1 VTVEYITEAPGNPF
15 PLGRSIVNHDPRNR
29 GFAALQQ
36 PGLTA
41 QAKPGSVWFTRDVYD
56 QIGSSCTA
64 NAAVGV
70 LRTGP
75 FRNLPGVKAAWPQYD
90 SEQER
95 FDLYRVAQRNDPWEG
110 EEPDY
115 EGTST
120 DAPFRVLRDR
130 GVIPGWRWLFGEAEL
145 EEWVTLYGPAAIGVN
160 FYSEMFF
167 PDAQGIMNI
176 GGYLAGGHA
185 MRVVQFHRRL
195 KRYRIVQTYGLPWGN
210 RGRAWITQ
218 EGMRRLLAEQGE
230 ACTIQV

>member
-130 GVIPGWRWLFGEAEL
+130 GVIPGWRWLLGDP
-145 EEWVTLYGPAAIGVN
+145 VRP
-160 FYSEMFF
+160 
-167 PDAQGIMNI
+167 
-176 GGYLAGGHA
+176 GGDRGQLLLGDVLPGRAGDHE
-185 MRVVQFHRRL
+185 HRR
-195 KRYRIVQTYGLPWGN
+195 VPG
-210 RGRAWITQ
+210 GRTCHAGRSVPSTV
-218 EGMRRLLAEQGE
+218 E
-230 ACTIQV
+230 AVPDRADVRASMG